1 EDQTRLLHRSQVRLL
16 RFWEARNV
24 RRRGCEVMGVDI
36 VLQDS
41 QATMMPVTVNVNR
54 LAAHRPNLKAGSI
67 YSLTGFD
74 LTRCNQNYGLLDTS
88 MLIRFSNQTSFDD
101 VPEPSILIGT
111 EYIEAILIPVGGMSH
126 ARLDVVWDPLNEV
139 GLEKL
144 WLVVVTMR
152 SMLDSVKTNKEK
164 ANKKKKDKK
173 EESLMNYIVNLLDRR
188 CLYLSCWN
196 DV

>member
-1 EDQTRLLHRSQVRLL
+1 
-16 RFWEARNV
+16 
-24 RRRGCEVMGVDI
+24 
-36 VLQDS
+36 
-41 QATMMPVTVNVNR
+41 
-54 LAAHRPNLKAGSI
+54 
-67 YSLTGFD
+67 
-74 LTRCNQNYGLLDTS
+74 
-88 MLIRFSNQTSFDD
+88 
-101 VPEPSILIGT
+101 
-111 EYIEAILIPVGGMSH
+111 MSH

-164 ANKKKKDKK
+164 ANKKKDKK

>member
-1 EDQTRLLHRSQVRLL
+1 MLLHRSQVRLL

-24 RRRGCEVMGVDI
+24 RRRGGEVMGVDI
-36 VLQDS
+36 LLQDS
-41 QATMMPVTVNVNR
+41 QATMMSVTVNVNR
-54 LAAHRPNLKAGSI
+54 LAAHMPNLKAGSI

-74 LTRCNQNYGLLDTS
+74 LTRCNQNYGLLDSS

-152 SMLDSVKTNKEK
+152 SMLDLVKTNKEK

-173 EESLMNYIVNLLDRR
+173 EESLMN
-188 CLYLSCWN
+188 
-196 DV
+196 

>member
-1 EDQTRLLHRSQVRLL
+1 
-16 RFWEARNV
+16 
-24 RRRGCEVMGVDI
+24 MGVDI
-36 VLQDS
+36 LLQDS
-41 QATMMPVTVNVNR
+41 QATMMSVTVNVNR
-54 LAAHRPNLKAGSI
+54 LAAHMPNLKAGSI

-74 LTRCNQNYGLLDTS
+74 LTRCNQNYGLLDSS

-152 SMLDSVKTNKEK
+152 SMLDLVKTNKEK

-173 EESLMNYIVNLLDRR
+173 EESLMN
-188 CLYLSCWN
+188 
-196 DV
+196 

>member
-1 EDQTRLLHRSQVRLL
+1 
-16 RFWEARNV
+16 
-24 RRRGCEVMGVDI
+24 M
-36 VLQDS
+36 
-41 QATMMPVTVNVNR
+41 
-54 LAAHRPNLKAGSI
+54 
-67 YSLTGFD
+67 
-74 LTRCNQNYGLLDTS
+74 
-88 MLIRFSNQTSFDD
+88 
-101 VPEPSILIGT
+101 
-111 EYIEAILIPVGGMSH
+111 IPVGGMSH

-164 ANKKKKDKK
+164 ANKKKDKK

-188 CLYLSCWN
+188 CLYPSCWN

>member
-1 EDQTRLLHRSQVRLL
+1 MLLHRSQVRLL

-24 RRRGCEVMGVDI
+24 RRRGGEVMGVDI
-36 VLQDS
+36 LLQDS
-41 QATMMPVTVNVNR
+41 QATMMSVTVNVNR

-74 LTRCNQNYGLLDTS
+74 LTRCNQNYGLLDSS
-88 MLIRFSNQTSFDD
+88 MLIRFK
-101 VPEPSILIGT
+101 
-111 EYIEAILIPVGGMSH
+111 YIEAILIPVGGMSH

-152 SMLDSVKTNKEK
+152 SMLDLVKTNKEK

-173 EESLMNYIVNLLDRR
+173 EESLMN
-188 CLYLSCWN
+188 
-196 DV
+196 

>member
-1 EDQTRLLHRSQVRLL
+1 KIRQGSSTVLKS
-16 RFWEARNV
+16 
-24 RRRGCEVMGVDI
+24 GCSASGKLGTSVVAVAKVMGVHI

-74 LTRCNQNYGLLDTS
+74 LTRCNQNYGLLDSS

-164 ANKKKKDKK
+164 ANKKKDKK

-188 CLYLSCWN
+188 CLYPSCWN